1 MRIVGG
7 ERQDGCRTGA
17 ISCCGKR
24 FPDGGNVF
32 VGRRDQGQRPP
43 PIGEAALDLS
53 ANGGAEGAHQ
63 QGEWIDHWDTP
74 PGAGGGAGDCPAGT
88 TARGLS
94 SPRDEEAKAIYAASA
109 EGVASF
115 AARSSAH
122 TDEAGTAPED
132 HRSIFRANRR
142 DASRLPFSISLSQ
155 PLLVGAKPSATA
167 ACSRDSPRA
176 LRC

>member
-7 ERQDGCRTGA
+7 EGQDGRRARA
-17 ISCCGKR
+17 ISGRSKR
-24 FPDGGNVF
+24 FSDGGEGC
-32 VGRRDQGQRPP
+32 VGRRDQAQRPP
-43 PIGEAALDLS
+43 SISEAALDLR
-53 ANGGAEGAHQ
+53 ANGGAESSHQ
-63 QGEWIDHWDTP
+63 QSEWIDHWETP
-74 PGAGGGAGDCPAGT
+74 PDAGGGAGDCPAGT
-88 TARGLS
+88 TAQGLS